1 MSRERIFIVE
11 DEEDIQ
17 ELISYNLA
25 KNSFSVKVFGNGEE
39 FLDYIETDTCDL
51 VLLDLMLPGMDGLE
65 ICKKLKKTP
74 ATENVPVIM
83 LTAKGEE
90 TDIITGLEIGADDYI
105 IKPFSPKVLV
115 ARIKAVLRRKEQ
127 ITEIKKENIT
137 VHDIQIVPGRY
148 EVIVKGEKVTLTA
161 SEFKALHLLA
171 GRPGWVFTRYQIVE
185 SVHGE
190 NYPVTDRSV
199 DVMMVSLRK
208 KLGDAGRY
216 IQTVRGIG
224 YRFMDR
230 KEQ

>member
-1 MSRERIFIVE
+1 MARERIFIVE

-17 ELISYNLA
+17 ELISYNLV
-25 KNSFSVKVFGNGEE
+25 KNSFSVKSFGNGEDLISYLE
-39 FLDYIETDTCDL
+39 SDTCDL
-51 VLLDLMLPGMDGLE
+51 ILLDLMLPGMDGLE
-65 ICKKLKKTP
+65 ICKKLKRTP
-74 ATENVPVIM
+74 GTENIPVIM

-90 TDIITGLEIGADDYI
+90 SDIITGLELGADDYI

-115 ARIKAVLRRKEQ
+115 ARVKAVLRRKEQ
-127 ITEIKKENIT
+127 ITGVKKENVT
-137 VHDIQIVPGRY
+137 AGGIQIVPGRF
-148 EVIVKGEKVTLTA
+148 EVIVNNEKIELTA

-208 KLGDAGRY
+208 KLKEGGRY
-216 IQTVRGIG
+216 IETVRGIG
-224 YRFMDR
+224 YRFMD
-230 KEQ
+230 K

>member
-1 MSRERIFIVE
+1 MSRERIFVVE

-25 KNSFSVKVFGNGEE
+25 KNSFSVKIFGNGED
-39 FLDYIETDTCDL
+39 FLEYLATDTCDL
-51 VLLDLMLPGMDGLE
+51 AVLDLMLPGMDGLE
-65 ICKKLKKTP
+65 ICKKLKRS
-74 ATENVPVIM
+74 ADTENIPVIM

-90 TDIITGLEIGADDYI
+90 TDIITGLELGADDYI
-105 IKPFSPKVLV
+105 VKPFSPKVLV
-115 ARIKAVLRRKEQ
+115 ARIKAVMRRKEQ

-148 EVIVKGEKVTLTA
+148 EVTVKGEKVTLTA

-185 SVHGE
+185 GVHGD

-208 KLGDAGRY
+208 KLKDAGSY

-224 YRFMDR
+224 YRFMDK

>member
-1 MSRERIFIVE
+1 MARERIFIVE

-17 ELISYNLA
+17 ELISYNLV
-25 KNSFSVKVFGNGEE
+25 KNSFSVKIFGNGED
-39 FLDYIETDTCDL
+39 FLSYLESDACDL
-51 VLLDLMLPGMDGLE
+51 ILLDLMLPGMDGLE

-74 ATENVPVIM
+74 GTENIPVIM

-90 TDIITGLEIGADDYI
+90 SDILTGLEIGADDYI

-115 ARIKAVLRRKEQ
+115 ARVKAVLRRKEQ
-127 ITEIKKENIT
+127 ITEIKKENVT
-137 VHDIQIVPGRY
+137 AGGIQIVPGRF
-148 EVIVKGEKVTLTA
+148 EVIVNNEKIELTA

-208 KLGDAGRY
+208 KLKEGGRY
-216 IQTVRGIG
+216 IETVRGIG
-224 YRFMDR
+224 YRFMD
-230 KEQ
+230 K

>member
-25 KNSFSVKVFGNGEE
+25 KNSFSVKVFGNGED
-39 FLDYIETDTCDL
+39 FLEYVEKDECDL
-51 VLLDLMLPGMDGLE
+51 VLLDLMLPGIDGLE
-65 ICKKLKKTP
+65 LCKKLKRNSD
-74 ATENVPVIM
+74 TENIPVIM

-90 TDIITGLEIGADDYI
+90 SDIITGLEIGADDYVL
-105 IKPFSPKVLV
+105 KPFSPKVLV

-127 ITEIKKENIT
+127 ISEIKKENIT
-137 VHDIQIVPGRY
+137 VNGIRIIPGRY
-148 EVIVKGEKVTLTA
+148 EVIVEGEKIVLTA
-161 SEFKALHLLA
+161 SEFKALHFLA
-171 GRPGWVFTRYQIVE
+171 SKPGWVFTRYQIVE
-185 SVHGE
+185 NVHGQ

-208 KLGDAGRY
+208 KLKSAGKL

-224 YRFMDR
+224 YRFMD
-230 KEQ
+230 KQA

>member
-1 MSRERIFIVE
+1 MARERIFIVE

-17 ELISYNLA
+17 ELISYNLV
-25 KNSFSVKVFGNGEE
+25 KNSFSVKIFGNGED
-39 FLDYIETDTCDL
+39 FLSYLESDACDL
-51 VLLDLMLPGMDGLE
+51 ILLDLMLPGMDGLE

-74 ATENVPVIM
+74 STENIPVIM

-90 TDIITGLEIGADDYI
+90 SDILTGLELGADDYI
-105 IKPFSPKVLV
+105 IKPFSPKILV
-115 ARIKAVLRRKEQ
+115 ARVKAVLRRKEQ
-127 ITEIKKENIT
+127 ITEIKKENVT
-137 VHDIQIVPGRY
+137 AGGIQIVPGRF
-148 EVIVKGEKVTLTA
+148 EVIVNNEKIELTA

-208 KLGDAGRY
+208 KLKEGGRY
-216 IQTVRGIG
+216 IETVRGIG
-224 YRFMDR
+224 YRFMD
-230 KEQ
+230 K

>member
-1 MSRERIFIVE
+1 MARERIFVVE

-25 KNSFSVKVFGNGEE
+25 KNLFVVKVFGSGEE
-39 FLDYIETDTCDL
+39 FLEHIENDTCDL
-51 VLLDLMLPGMDGLE
+51 VLIDLMLPGMDGLE
-65 ICKKLKKTP
+65 ICKKLKKSNS
-74 ATENVPVIM
+74 TENIPVIM

-90 TDIITGLEIGADDYI
+90 TDMITGLELGADDYMV
-105 IKPFSPKVLV
+105 KPFSPRVLI

-127 ITEIKKENIT
+127 IGEIKKDNIA
-137 VHDIQIVPGRY
+137 VHDLQIVPGRY
-148 EVIVKGEKVTLTA
+148 EVIVKGDKIVLTA

-208 KLGDAGRY
+208 KLKEAGKY

-224 YRFMDR
+224 YRFMD
-230 KEQ
+230 K

>member
-1 MSRERIFIVE
+1 MARERIFIVE

-17 ELISYNLA
+17 ELISYNLV
-25 KNSFSVKVFGNGEE
+25 KNSFSVKSFWNGEDLLSYLE
-39 FLDYIETDTCDL
+39 SDTCDL
-51 VLLDLMLPGMDGLE
+51 ILLDLMLPGMDGLE
-65 ICKKLKKTP
+65 ICKKLKKTSG
-74 ATENVPVIM
+74 TENIPVIM

-90 TDIITGLEIGADDYI
+90 SDIITGLELGADDYI

-115 ARIKAVLRRKEQ
+115 ARVKAVLRRKEQ
-127 ITEIKKENIT
+127 ITGVKKENVT
-137 VHDIQIVPGRY
+137 AGGIQIVPGRF
-148 EVIVKGEKVTLTA
+148 EVIVNNEKIELTA

-208 KLGDAGRY
+208 KLKEGGRY
-216 IQTVRGIG
+216 IETVRGIG
-224 YRFMDR
+224 YRFMD
-230 KEQ
+230 K

>member
-1 MSRERIFIVE
+1 MARERIFIVE

-17 ELISYNLA
+17 ELISYNLV
-25 KNSFSVKVFGNGEE
+25 KNSFSVKIFGNGED
-39 FLDYIETDTCDL
+39 FLSYLESDACDL
-51 VLLDLMLPGMDGLE
+51 ILLDLMLPGMDGLE
-65 ICKKLKKTP
+65 ICKKLKKTQS
-74 ATENVPVIM
+74 TENIPVIM

-90 TDIITGLEIGADDYI
+90 SDIITGLELGADDYI

-115 ARIKAVLRRKEQ
+115 ARVKAVLRRKEQ
-127 ITEIKKENIT
+127 ITEIKKENVT
-137 VHDIQIVPGRY
+137 AGGIQIVPGRF
-148 EVIVKGEKVTLTA
+148 EVIVNNEKIELTA

-208 KLGDAGRY
+208 KLKEGGRY
-216 IQTVRGIG
+216 IETVCGIG
-224 YRFMDR
+224 YRFMD
-230 KEQ
+230 K

>member
-1 MSRERIFIVE
+1 MARERIFIVE

-17 ELISYNLA
+17 ELISYNLV
-25 KNSFSVKVFGNGEE
+25 KNSFSVKTFGNGED
-39 FLDYIETDTCDL
+39 FLSYLESDACDL
-51 VLLDLMLPGMDGLE
+51 ILLDLMLPGMDGLE

-74 ATENVPVIM
+74 GTENIPVIM

-90 TDIITGLEIGADDYI
+90 SDILTGLELGADDYI
-105 IKPFSPKVLV
+105 IKPFSPKILV
-115 ARIKAVLRRKEQ
+115 ARVKAVLRRKEQ
-127 ITEIKKENIT
+127 ITEIKKENVT
-137 VHDIQIVPGRY
+137 AGGIQIVPGRF
-148 EVIVKGEKVTLTA
+148 EVIVNNEKIELTA

-208 KLGDAGRY
+208 KLKEGGRY
-216 IQTVRGIG
+216 IETVRGIG
-224 YRFMDR
+224 YRFMD
-230 KEQ
+230 K

>member
-1 MSRERIFIVE
+1 MARERIFIVE

-17 ELISYNLA
+17 ELISYNLV
-25 KNSFSVKVFGNGEE
+25 KNSFSVKIFGNGED
-39 FLDYIETDTCDL
+39 FLSYLESDACDL
-51 VLLDLMLPGMDGLE
+51 ILLDLMLPGMDGLE
-65 ICKKLKKTP
+65 ICKKLKKTQS
-74 ATENVPVIM
+74 TENIPVIM

-90 TDIITGLEIGADDYI
+90 SDIITGLELGADDYI

-115 ARIKAVLRRKEQ
+115 ARVKAVLRRKEQ
-127 ITEIKKENIT
+127 ITEIKKENVT
-137 VHDIQIVPGRY
+137 AGGIQIVPGRF
-148 EVIVKGEKVTLTA
+148 EVIVNNEKIELTA

-208 KLGDAGRY
+208 KLKEGGRY
-216 IQTVRGIG
+216 IETVRGIG
-224 YRFMDR
+224 YRFMD
-230 KEQ
+230 K

>member
-1 MSRERIFIVE
+1 MARERIFIVE

-17 ELISYNLA
+17 ELISYNLV
-25 KNSFSVKVFGNGEE
+25 KNSFSVKIFGNGED
-39 FLDYIETDTCDL
+39 FLSYLESDACDL
-51 VLLDLMLPGMDGLE
+51 ILLDLMLPGMDGLE

-74 ATENVPVIM
+74 GTENIPVIM

-90 TDIITGLEIGADDYI
+90 SDIITGLELGADDYI

-115 ARIKAVLRRKEQ
+115 ARVKAVLRRKEQ
-127 ITEIKKENIT
+127 ITEIKKENVT
-137 VHDIQIVPGRY
+137 AGGIQIVPGRF
-148 EVIVKGEKVTLTA
+148 EVIVNNEKIELTA

-208 KLGDAGRY
+208 KLKECGRY
-216 IQTVRGIG
+216 IETLPGIG
-224 YRFMDR
+224 YRFMD
-230 KEQ
+230 K